1 MFCKVMCIESCLV
14 CLTSLFCYCLSK
26 IEHNDLF
33 IWLVVGGKLVKLFSL
48 VVIVTMDVSDD
59 YLKLN
64 RDWDP
69 SYLSMFFSDDFYV
82 FLELWSLNMGDKELV
97 NAVEKLEIYSPIVEY
112 ISLDDNVLYQ
122 AVKQMEQE

>member
-1 MFCKVMCIESCLV
+1 
-14 CLTSLFCYCLSK
+14 
-26 IEHNDLF
+26 
-33 IWLVVGGKLVKLFSL
+33 
-48 VVIVTMDVSDD
+48 MDVSDD

-122 AVKQMEQE
+122 AVKQMEQEWVSLLL

>member
-1 MFCKVMCIESCLV
+1 M
-14 CLTSLFCYCLSK
+14 
-26 IEHNDLF
+26 
-33 IWLVVGGKLVKLFSL
+33 KLFSL

-69 SYLSMFFSDDFYV
+69 SYLSMLFSEDFND
-82 FLELWSLNMGDKELV
+82 FLDLWSSNMGDKELV
-97 NAVEKLEIYSPIVEY
+97 NAVEKLERYSPIVED

-122 AVKQMEQE
+122 AVEQIEQE